1 MKRINFLLLAI
12 VALMACSKS
21 SDPTVPAAA
30 VGCTITFKGTSY
42 PLNTA
47 TCTTNGAE
55 QYLVGTNVGVATAP
69 RVSLGKDTGVGDYI
83 TFFVDGSDV
92 NTLYNSVAAPTITI
106 SGKTWTFSGT
116 LENLGTADTG
126 AISGTCT
133 CAN

>member
-1 MKRINFLLLAI
+1 MKRINLFSLAL
-12 VALMACSKS
+12 VALVACSKS
-21 SDPTVPAAA
+21 SDPAPAAT

-42 PLNTA
+42 PVNTA
-47 TCTTNGAE
+47 TCTTVGAE

-83 TFFVDGSDV
+83 TFFIDGSDP
-92 NTLYNSVAAPTITI
+92 NTLYNSVAAPTVTI

-126 AISGTCT
+126 TISGTCT
-133 CAN
+133 CNP